1 MKPLFLCRG
10 GAKNLT
16 VATGVSDFKTVAQ
29 SWGGGGGGG
38 GEAVANSTE
47 FQTNRTRNPGQTS
60 PAFSPSP
67 PFPIAF
73 WRCPLLE
80 VLLSSLL
87 ERVKRSVAKSSLLG
101 AKFGMEKKVS
111 DMNRFR
117 KSHFPSLKG
126 GHLRISLF
134 HRTYRQVWLLYS
146 LHFFLP

>member
-1 MKPLFLCRG
+1 M
-10 GAKNLT
+10 
-16 VATGVSDFKTVAQ
+16 
-29 SWGGGGGGG
+29 
-38 GEAVANSTE
+38 EAVANSTE
-47 FQTNRTRNPGQTS
+47 FQTNRTRNPGQTAPP
-60 PAFSPSP
+60 PAFSPP
-67 PFPIAF
+67 LPPIAF

-117 KSHFPSLKG
+117 KSPFPSLKG

-134 HRTYRQVWLLYS
+134 HGTCRQVCLLYS
-146 LHFFLP
+146 LQFFSPLRWRRQIQKKRSIPPW